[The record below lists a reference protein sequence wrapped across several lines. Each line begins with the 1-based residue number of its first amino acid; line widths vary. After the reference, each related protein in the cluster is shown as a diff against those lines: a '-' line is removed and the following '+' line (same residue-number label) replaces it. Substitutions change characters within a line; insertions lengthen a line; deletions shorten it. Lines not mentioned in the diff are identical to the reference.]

1 MLLKQEGIEPVT
13 LREKDGLAVI
23 SSNAFSAGQAASVL
37 FETELLL
44 KTADIIA
51 CMSLEGLSGNVS
63 SLREGVHNKRRYN
76 RQTETAADMRKYLK
90 GSYLYDRVP
99 AVRSRIRCP
108 TDAFRRFTEL
118 SERLWIT
125 PPPI

>member
-1 MLLKQEGIEPVT
+1 MGEGLVNYRGKEIKAKDAFKAEGIGPVT

-76 RQTETAADMRKYLK
+76 VRRKLLQT
-90 GSYLYDRVP
+90 
-99 AVRSRIRCP
+99 
-108 TDAFRRFTEL
+108 
-118 SERLWIT
+118 
-125 PPPI
+125 